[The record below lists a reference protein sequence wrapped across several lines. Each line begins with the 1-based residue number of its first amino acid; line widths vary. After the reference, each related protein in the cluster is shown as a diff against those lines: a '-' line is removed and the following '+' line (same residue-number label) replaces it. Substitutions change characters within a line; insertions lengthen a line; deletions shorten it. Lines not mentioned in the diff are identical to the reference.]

1 MMLKQLFATCLLCL
15 ATIATCMG
23 QDGRGE
29 VRGDLINDLDQS
41 AVALHPS
48 TPYLEPS
55 TVLLAEID
63 LSKIDVDATMNW
75 LQETAG
81 VPQSERGNEMI
92 GGFLQSLQG
101 GGVEKVYAT
110 AATRSMFDGG
120 PLLILPCDNTAVVSG
135 LASVVLQQVP
145 KEPAQKLHTGDG
157 VVLAGAATA
166 IDRVTGSEGAARP
179 DLILPLKRED
189 RLDHTIVLSLPEEAR
204 EELVAFWPQSL
215 PEGSPIQASPRQL
228 IKDIQRIV
236 VSWAM
241 PPEPNVEIVVEAT
254 DAGGADRVQQLVK
267 QLLAITGAE
276 AGVTATVKVDVV
288 KIEAD
293 ASEFS
298 DLIQKLLAPSQK
310 RADQRSKM
318 NAMKMVGLAIHN
330 YYASENHL
338 PPKYFATEDGTPLLS
353 WRVALLPYIEQ
364 LAMYR
369 AFNLDKSWNDEAN
382 QTQAKTLIPL
392 YCDDPSRGAKTTL
405 RAPVLE
411 GSLWY
416 GDGPPKDF
424 RDVIDGTS
432 NTIAVIDAPEAAA
445 IEWANPQPW
454 IISADD
460 PAADVFGDRDRV
472 TVLMLDGSVRVFT
485 REELDNDKLKAMLTI
500 GGKELIQ

>member
-1 MMLKQLFATCLLCL
+1 MLKQILAACLLSLATFATC
-15 ATIATCMG
+15 AA
-23 QDGRGE
+23 QDGRIE
-29 VRGDLINDLDQS
+29 IRGDLINDLDQS

-55 TVLLAEID
+55 TALLAEID
-63 LSKIDVDATMNW
+63 LSKIDIDATMSW

-81 VPQSERGNEMI
+81 VPQSERGNEML

-157 VVLAGAATA
+157 IVLAGAATT
-166 IDRVTGSEGAARP
+166 IDRVTKSEGAARP
-179 DLILPLKRED
+179 DLILPLKNED
-189 RLDHTIVLSLPEEAR
+189 RLDHAMVLALPREAR

-215 PEGSPIQASPRQL
+215 PESSPVQASPRQI
-228 IKDIQRIV
+228 IKDIQRMI
-236 VSWAM
+236 VSWTM
-241 PPEPNVEIVVEAT
+241 PPEPKIEIVVEAT
-254 DAGGADRVQQLVK
+254 DAGSADRVEQLVK
-267 QLLAITGAE
+267 QLLAITGGE
-276 AGVTATVKVDVV
+276 NGVNVTVSVDVV
-288 KIEAD
+288 KIESS
-293 ASEFS
+293 ASDFS
-298 DLIQKLLAPSQK
+298 DLVRKLLAPSRN
-310 RADQRSKM
+310 RADQVTKM
-318 NAMKMVGLAIHN
+318 NSMKMVGLAIHN

-338 PPKYFATEDGTPLLS
+338 PPKYFAAEDGTPLLS

-369 AFNLDKSWNDEAN
+369 AFKLDKPWNDDAN
-382 QTQAKTLIPL
+382 QPHAGALIPL
-392 YCDDPSRGAKTTL
+392 YCDEPSRGARTTL

-411 GSLWY
+411 GSLWD

-445 IEWANPQPW
+445 VEWANPEPW
-454 IISADD
+454 VISEDD
-460 PAADVFGDRDRV
+460 PAADVFGNRERV

-485 REELDNDKLKAMLTI
+485 REELDNDTLKAMLTI